1 MSILSVQAVGK
12 RFGERLVFTDVSFRV
27 SRADRVGLVGLNGCG
42 KSTLLRIAA
51 GLDEPDAGKVAVAR
65 GARIGFLRQELLTD
79 VPGTVEEHAREAAV
93 RLRALE
99 DELRSLEPALRDGG
113 AEALERYADAQHRFE
128 HAGGYDFEGV
138 LRRVLGGLGLDALAP
153 REART
158 LSGGERT
165 RLGLA
170 RLLLDDPDLLLL
182 DEPTNHLD
190 LAALEWLER
199 FLLERELTLVIASHD
214 RWMLDRVS
222 TRTLSFEPSREGGST
237 VVAYRGGYSAYTR
250 QRDQREDALGRA
262 ARRQA
267 AEVARTEEFVR
278 RYGAGQRSK

>member
-1 MSILSVQAVGK
+1 MSGLAARAVGK
-12 RFGERLVFTDVSFRV
+12 RCADRLVFAGVSFRV
-27 SRADRVGLVGLNGCG
+27 SRGDRIGLVGPNGCG

-51 GLDEPDAGKVAVAR
+51 GLDEPDEGRIAVAR

-79 VPGTVEEHAREAAV
+79 VAGTVEEHAREAAV

-99 DELRSLEPALRDGG
+99 DELRSLEPALREGG
-113 AEALERYADAQHRFE
+113 AEALESYADAQQRFE
-128 HAGGYDFEGV
+128 HAGGYDFEGT
-138 LRRVLGGLGLDALAP
+138 LRRVLAGLGLDALAG

-190 LAALEWLER
+190 VAALEWLER

-214 RWMLDRVS
+214 RWMLDRVT
-222 TRTLSFEPSREGGST
+222 TRTLSF
-237 VVAYRGGYSAYTR
+237 
-250 QRDQREDALGRA
+250 
-262 ARRQA
+262 
-267 AEVARTEEFVR
+267 
-278 RYGAGQRSK
+278 